1 MESERLKRGYDGGM
15 SKLLLN
21 LRNVPD
27 DESDDVRAMLDAQG
41 IAFYETRPSIW
52 GVSAGGIWVTEDAA
66 FADARRAM
74 DDYQRQRSAS
84 ARAEYAAA
92 RRAGTAD
99 TFFTLLRAAP
109 GRVVMSVL
117 GILVVLGLMTLPFIL
132 LRG

>member
-1 MESERLKRGYDGGM
+1 M
-15 SKLLLN
+15 SKLLMN

-27 DESDDVRAMLDAQG
+27 DEAEDVRAMLDAQQ

-74 DDYQRQRSAS
+74 DDYQQQRTAR

-92 RRAGTAD
+92 KQAGTAA
-99 TFFTLLRAAP
+99 TFVTMLRAEPA
-109 GRVVMSVL
+109 RVVMSVL
-117 GILVVLGLMTLPFIL
+117 GIILAVALVTLPFFL